1 MWYLMSSQHDKVNNP
16 TPDKYVLAEPSS
28 SGSNSSTPRKPLDLE
43 SWSKMMALL
52 GILSYVVGLLGVNMY
67 LYQLGVSDFSL
78 WKPRFILTGF
88 LALLL
93 SVLGFVCPFLGA
105 WYMFF
110 GNEARVKTR
119 QVLTNN
125 RIKIFLLRAFCSIN
139 FWSREF
145 WKRWWIGLI
154 FFLAP
159 LIVFS
164 FFAWTGGSNTPWTI
178 GLSMYASSLSVGIL
192 GAAIVYGGRIEN
204 RKVTPK
210 LEPLY
215 RAGRTGLSCVF
226 ATLFFILF
234 LALFAQYVFPVLPEQ
249 FGGGKPKQIRILFEK
264 DSLLGAEQI
273 GIPIMPNK
281 QVSEPVNLLF
291 EGTDSYIL
299 RLPNNQVVQIDRK
312 ATQGIQVVT
321 N

>member
-1 MWYLMSSQHDKVNNP
+1 MSSQHNKVNNP

-43 SWSKMMALL
+43 SLSKMMALL
-52 GILSYVVGLLGVNMY
+52 GMLSYVVGILAVNMY
-67 LYQLGVSDFSL
+67 FYQLGVSGFSL
-78 WKPRFILTGF
+78 LKPQFILTGF
-88 LALLL
+88 VALLL
-93 SVLGFVCPFLGA
+93 SVHGFVFPFIGL

-110 GNEARVKTR
+110 GNPDRVKNR
-119 QVLTNN
+119 QGLTNN
-125 RIKIFLLRAFCSIN
+125 RIKIFLLRASNSIQ
-139 FWSREF
+139 FWTGEF
-145 WKRWWIGLI
+145 YGRWLIGL
-154 FFLAP
+154 FFILEP

-164 FFAWTGGSNTPWTI
+164 LLARAGGSNAPVQI
-178 GLSMYASSLSVGIL
+178 EFYLYFLSLSVGIL
-192 GAAIVYGGRIEN
+192 GAAIVPGGRTEN
-204 RKVTPK
+204 RKVASN
-210 LEPLY
+210 LEPFY
-215 RAGRTGLSCVF
+215 RAGSTAVVCLV

-234 LALFAQYVFPVLPEQ
+234 LALFAQYIFPVVPEQ

-264 DSLLGAEQI
+264 DSLPGAEQI
-273 GIPIMPNK
+273 GIPITPNK